1 MYERF
6 MVCLTALVVLA
17 SCAPR
22 AITTPISA
30 QAQTITPHP
39 TITPTST
46 STPKPM
52 YVRTIKVSPED
63 MDGLRLRINEII
75 STKNATFGIG
85 IYDFENQDTL
95 FIQ

>member
-1 MYERF
+1 MHKRF

-30 QAQTITPHP
+30 QTITPHL
-39 TITPTST
+39 TIIPTST
-46 STPKPM
+46 STPNPM

-85 IYDFENQDTL
+85 IYDL
-95 FIQ
+95 KIKIHSS